1 MSGRMAVVADDIT
14 GANDIGI
21 MFAKWD
27 YLTHVYSIDEGRYSY
42 DPAHEPKPDVCIL
55 DTNSRLD
62 DRALAYDKV
71 FAATRLL
78 QQAGW
83 LQFFNKTC
91 SVFRGNIGAEFD
103 AMLDALGQEFAVVVL
118 GFPKNGR
125 TTVDGIHT
133 VRGVPL
139 AESEF
144 RHDPIHPMTRSNL
157 VDILQSQTE
166 RRVGLLTHDVV
177 ALGPARLRE
186 AIEARR
192 DSCNYLIL
200 DVVDQAA
207 LATIARA
214 VHDLPVLCGSSALA
228 EELPPVWGPPP
239 LSGEVPSGRV
249 SYGQV
254 SYGQVS
260 NLPLPSAVLVV
271 AGSLMPQT
279 RAQLDY
285 LRNQNIPAFTLDTA
299 RLFDETAREAET
311 ARLAAALTSLLVAG
325 QDAVLHAPNDPADV
339 AAARRSAAGRGLDN
353 TALGRLIS
361 TTLADVT
368 RRVVQE
374 ANVRR
379 LVIAGGETSAAVA
392 QRLDI
397 TGLRIWREI
406 QPGLPSCLTL
416 TKPLLL
422 LVLKSGSFGSADFLE
437 QAIAHVKEP

>member
-1 MSGRMAVVADDIT
+1 MTGHMAVVADDIT

-42 DPAHEPKPDVCIL
+42 DPAREPRPDVCIL

-83 LQFFNKTC
+83 SHFFNKTC

-125 TTVDGIHT
+125 TTLDGVHY

-166 RRVGLLTHDVV
+166 RRVGLLTHEVV
-177 ALGPARLRE
+177 ARGPAHLRE
-186 AIEARR
+186 AIESRR
-192 DSCNYLIL
+192 ERCHYLIL

-214 VHDLPVLCGSSALA
+214 VHDLPILCGSSALA
-228 EELPPVWGPPP
+228 EELPPVWGQIAERRRPAGLPRRLALPPEASP
-239 LSGEVPSGRV
+239 
-249 SYGQV
+249 
-254 SYGQVS
+254 
-260 NLPLPSAVLVV
+260 AALVV

-279 RAQLDY
+279 RAQLDH
-285 LRNQNIPAFTLDTA
+285 LRGAGLPFFTLDTA
-299 RLFDETAREAET
+299 RLFDAAERQAET
-311 ARLAAALTSLLVAG
+311 ARLAARLSGLLAAE
-325 QDAVLHAPNDPADV
+325 QDAVLHAPNDPAGV
-339 AAARRSAAGRGLDN
+339 AAARRAAAGHGLDN
-353 TALGRLIS
+353 TALGRLVS
-361 TTLADVT
+361 AMLAEVT

-374 ANVRR
+374 ADVRR

-392 QRLDI
+392 QRLGI
-397 TGLRIWREI
+397 TGLRIWKEI

-416 TKPLLL
+416 TRPPLL

-437 QAIAHVKEP
+437 QAIAHVRES